1 MMMITNNNEI
11 KKLEQ
16 RVEQLEQLVKRLT
29 TQVLYLERE
38 NNRRKNE
45 IQTLASRR

>member
-1 MMMITNNNEI
+1 MMMTNNNEI

>member
-1 MMMITNNNEI
+1 MTNNNEI

>member
-1 MMMITNNNEI
+1 MMITNNNEI